1 MQYNITM
8 RRNLFLYLA
17 IACFAALIAIFI
29 VDGYLGIYDTVY
41 VTAGEREQTIEADY
55 WLRYPPSETAKMT
68 YQVSAEW
75 GQKVFFRYEIDN
87 RRFSTYSTLVQA
99 SVWKENEKVLDLFSE
114 DKSVKPF
121 DKVTVEWTLLTQELD
136 EAGLSVD
143 GRDQYTVKIE
153 HGEVERGIVVDLRYP
168 EEPVYPEVVPPPPPR

>member
-1 MQYNITM
+1 M

-29 VDGYLGIYDTVY
+29 VDGYLGIYDTTY

-99 SVWKENEKVLDLFSE
+99 SVWQENEKVLDLFSE
-114 DKSVKPF
+114 EESIGPF
-121 DKVTVEWTLLTQELD
+121 DKAMVEWTLSTQDLEKAGFGVD
-136 EAGLSVD
+136 E
-143 GRDQYTVKIE
+143 RTQYTVKIS
-153 HGEVERGIVVDLRYP
+153 HGEVERRIVVDLRYP
-168 EEPVYPEVVPPPPPR
+168 REVEPTPPR

>member
-1 MQYNITM
+1 MTM

-17 IACFAALIAIFI
+17 LACFLSLIAIFI

-41 VTAGEREQTIEADY
+41 VTAGEQEQVIEPDY
-55 WLRYPPSETAKMT
+55 WLQRYPLPPGAAKMA
-68 YQVSAEW
+68 YYMPAEW

-99 SVWKENEKVLDLFSE
+99 SVWQENKKVLDLFSE
-114 DKSVKPF
+114 EKSIGPF
-121 DKVTVEWTLLTQELD
+121 DKVTAEWTLLTQDLEQ
-136 EAGLSVD
+136 AGF
-143 GRDQYTVKIE
+143 GINGQTQYTIKIN

-168 EEPVYPEVVPPPPPR
+168 REVAPPPK